1 MIDDAQ
7 VQPNE
12 PASSTA
18 PRKRGKL
25 TFVDLAGSERLK
37 RCTHSAKQTAS
48 DERQLTPSPL
58 LPPRALTAPR
68 ACRPQSHHRRNIAI
82 TTAAASPQITDL
94 VRRRDGRY

>member
-37 RCTHSAKQTAS
+37 RCTHSARTMPA
-48 DERQLTPSPL
+48 T
-58 LPPRALTAPR
+58 
-68 ACRPQSHHRRNIAI
+68 
-82 TTAAASPQITDL
+82 
-94 VRRRDGRY
+94 